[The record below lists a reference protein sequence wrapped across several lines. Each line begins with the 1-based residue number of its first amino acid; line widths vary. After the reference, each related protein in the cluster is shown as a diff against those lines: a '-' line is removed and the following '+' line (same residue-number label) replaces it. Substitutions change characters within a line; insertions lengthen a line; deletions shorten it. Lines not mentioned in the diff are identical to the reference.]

1 MKLIRKLQEEL
12 CHKENDIKEANF
24 KIVSYKKT
32 NSDLGAKV
40 VAEKNAGI
48 DANLES
54 AATVTPTRTVLE
66 APGNNAFDT
75 AGIDAN
81 LESAATV
88 TPTRTVLEA
97 PGNNAFDTAGI
108 DANLESAATVT
119 D

>member
-1 MKLIRKLQEEL
+1 MRDDYDEQQPWELQVANMKLIRKLQEEL

-40 VAEKNAGI
+40 KSLVAEKNAGI
-48 DANLES
+48 DANLER

-66 APGNNAFDT
+66 T
-75 AGIDAN
+75 
-81 LESAATV
+81 
-88 TPTRTVLEA
+88 

-119 D
+119 DWDPCK

>member
-88 TPTRTVLEA
+88 T
-97 PGNNAFDTAGI
+97 D
-108 DANLESAATVT
+108 
-119 D
+119 

>member
-66 APGNNAFDT
+66 TPGNNAFDT

-88 TPTRTVLEA
+88 TPTRTVLET